1 MYKNYI
7 ILKLNKGLHMH
18 VLVNS
23 QELVEIKNLQEEIL
37 KKLSLQMNNNTD
49 ELISLETAEKLTG
62 LEYQKL
68 RQMFLDGELIGK
80 RFGRAIRV
88 SKFDLLRCTKE
99 SI

>member
-1 MYKNYI
+1 MIK
-7 ILKLNKGLHMH
+7 KGLRMH

-23 QELVEIKNLQEEIL
+23 QELAEIKNLQEEIL
-37 KKLSLQMNNNTD
+37 KKLSLQTNNNNNTD

-68 RQMFLDGELIGK
+68 RQMFLDGELTGK

-88 SKFDLLRCTKE
+88 SKLELLRCTKE